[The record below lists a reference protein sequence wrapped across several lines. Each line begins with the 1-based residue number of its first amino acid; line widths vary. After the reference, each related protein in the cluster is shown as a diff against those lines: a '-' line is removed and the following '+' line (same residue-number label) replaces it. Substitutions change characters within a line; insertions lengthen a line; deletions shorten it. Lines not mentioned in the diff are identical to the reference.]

1 MKRLLILG
9 GLIGTGVLAYF
20 VAKDYIDAEKF
31 EAVKEKLPK
40 LELEKIKSLVEQ
52 KSEIEE
58 KITTLATTIS
68 DTARELVEKGS
79 EYAQEKKEK
88 LLNIIEEAKKS
99 IQEEKEK
106 LKEIRERLDSQDSEV
121 V

>member
-9 GLIGTGVLAYF
+9 GLIGAGVVAYF
-20 VAKDYIDAEKF
+20 WAKDYIDVEKF
-31 EAVKEKLPK
+31 GSVKEKLPK

-99 IQEEKEK
+99 IQEEKKK
-106 LKEIRERLDSQDSEV
+106 LREIREKLDTQDSEV

>member
-9 GLIGTGVLAYF
+9 GLIGVGAAAYF
-20 VAKDYIDAEKF
+20 LAKEYIDVEKF
-31 EAVKEKLPK
+31 DVVKEKLPK
-40 LELEKIKSLVEQ
+40 IELDKLKNLMEQ

-68 DTARELVEKGS
+68 DTARELVEKGN